1 MKQFLKLLS
10 LFIACLLLSNQ
21 VNGQEK
27 TNHSSSKKLF
37 FSAEIL
43 FARDYTKMVSTDGN
57 DTWTASYIQP
67 ALNVNLRFK
76 SFDNLHLEVGY
87 RYKQHLL
94 AFTHK
99 KLFSVSGNLI
109 AESHSLPMRMVWE
122 KSTRNRRF
130 TFAIS
135 GGVMASYLYGA
146 YSRGTL
152 GSGVTLPTGGTY
164 TGVVFLEDRVR
175 NTPHFIHFLDGAV
188 RLDFRF
194 SKSVYFTLGYGATK
208 SFYNLSEGS
217 YTVTGS
223 SLAVPS
229 SGKVFQVGSYDYWL
243 LGLKSPLSFHK
254 YGS

>member
-1 MKQFLKLLS
+1 MKQIFKLLS
-10 LFIACLLLSNQ
+10 FVISCLFLPNQ
-21 VNGQEK
+21 ANGQEK
-27 TNHSSSKKLF
+27 TNHSSSKKFL

-43 FARDYTKMVSTDGN
+43 FARDYTKMVPSDGN
-57 DTWTASYIQP
+57 DTWTSSYVQP

-94 AFTHK
+94 SFTHE
-99 KLFSVSGNLI
+99 KLLSFSSTLI

-130 TFAIS
+130 TVAIS

-152 GSGVTLPTGGTY
+152 GIGVTLPTGTY
-164 TGVVFLEDRVR
+164 TGAVFLEDRVR
-175 NTPHFIHFLDGAV
+175 NTPHFIHFLDGAIRADLRV
-188 RLDFRF
+188 F
-194 SKSVYFTLGYGATK
+194 KSLYFTLGYGATK

-217 YTVTGS
+217 YIVTGP

-229 SGKVFQVGSYDYWL
+229 SGKFFQVGSYDYWL
-243 LGLKSPLSFHK
+243 LGLKFPLSFHK

>member
-1 MKQFLKLLS
+1 MKQIFKLLS
-10 LFIACLLLSNQ
+10 FVIGCFLLPNQ
-21 VNGQEK
+21 ANGQEK
-27 TNHSSSKKLF
+27 TNHSSSKKLL

-43 FARDYTKMVSTDGN
+43 FARDYTKMVSSDGN
-57 DTWTASYIQP
+57 DTWAASYVQP

-94 AFTHK
+94 AFTHEK
-99 KLFSVSGNLI
+99 FPSFSGTLI
-109 AESHSLPMRMVWE
+109 AESHSIPMRMVWE

-130 TFAIS
+130 TLAIS

-152 GSGVTLPTGGTY
+152 GIGVTLPTGTY
-164 TGVVFLEDRVR
+164 SGAVFFEDRVR

-188 RLDFRF
+188 KLDFRF

-217 YTVTGS
+217 YTVTGP
-223 SLAVPS
+223 SLSMPS

-243 LGLKSPLSFHK
+243 FGLKFPLSFHK
-254 YGS
+254 YGT